1 MTLIHATGLWIDGKG
16 VLLRGPSGSGK
27 SELALRLMALGG
39 QLVGDDYVAVS
50 RAKGDRVIMKAP
62 PNISG
67 LIEVRHV
74 GILAVPFRPLA
85 DIDLVLDLVLPDK
98 VAELDRLPE
107 KKTTLLEGAAVPCLD
122 FDALAVSA
130 PEKLRAALKI
140 LSQT

>member
-1 MTLIHATGLWIDGKG
+1 MTLIHATGIWLDGKG

-27 SELALRLMALGG
+27 SELALRLMGLGAE
-39 QLVGDDYVAVS
+39 LVGDDYVEVS
-50 RAKGDRVIMKAP
+50 RAQGGLVIMKAP

-74 GILAVPFRPLA
+74 GILAVPFRPMA
-85 DIDLVLDLVLPDK
+85 EVDLVLDLVSRRK
-98 VAELDRLPE
+98 VAQLDRLPE
-107 KKTTLLEGAAVPCLD
+107 QKTTLIEAVAVPCLD
-122 FDALAVSA
+122 FDALAAAA